1 MTDYSKGKEYLVI
14 LQDTGYYGNVPHYL
28 PSRIFTGTLVNTTGS
43 HFYFESEKNGLT
55 IVPHCAIDYMMKT
68 KERKDKNETLA

>member
-1 MTDYSKGKEYLVI
+1 MIDYSKGKEYLVI
-14 LQDTGYYGNVPHYL
+14 LQDASHYGRVPDYL
-28 PSRIFTGTLVNTTGS
+28 PSRIFTGTLINTTDS

-68 KERKDKNETLA
+68 KERRDKNEALA

>member
-14 LQDTGYYGNVPHYL
+14 LKDIDYCEHIPYYL
-28 PSRIFTGTLVNTTGS
+28 PFNIFTGTLVNTTGS

-55 IVPHCAIDYMMKT
+55 IVPHRAIDYMMKT